1 MKITAE
7 SLKRAALLQ
16 EHIHRT
22 ETMLEQAKLYQRG
35 ILEVQIASS
44 KFIIK
49 DTLRGAMI
57 ELVERDIR
65 IRKAEVRE
73 LGFDVT

>member
-7 SLKRAALLQ
+7 SLKKAAQLQ
-16 EHIHRT
+16 SHIHHT
-22 ETMLEQAKLYQRG
+22 EKMLEQAKLYQRG
-35 ILEVQIASS
+35 ILGVQIGSS
-44 KFIIK
+44 KFSIS

-57 ELVERDIR
+57 EIVEREIR
-65 IRKAEVRE
+65 IRKAEVRN

>member
-7 SLKRAALLQ
+7 SLKKAAYLQ
-16 EHIHRT
+16 DRIHRT
-22 ETMLEQAKLYQRG
+22 EEMLRQAKLYQLG
-35 ILEVQIASS
+35 TLEVQIASS
-44 KFIIK
+44 KFYIS

-57 ELVERDIR
+57 EIVERELR